1 VSRASVPSF
10 NRQQLRSVLRATA
23 GFALLAGLLILHAA
37 GRIWVLEQGYELSR
51 LRSEEQTLIRE
62 NGRLSLELNT
72 LRAPARLER
81 LAHGKLL
88 MSTPGTGD
96 LLLEG
101 GPAGLPD
108 RALAEVR

>member
-1 VSRASVPSF
+1 VSRASTPSF
-10 NRQQLRSVLRATA
+10 NRQQLRSVVRAAA
-23 GFALLAGLLILHAA
+23 GFALLAGLLILQAA

-51 LRSEEQTLIRE
+51 LRTEEQTLGQQ

-81 LAHGKLL
+81 LAHGKLF

-96 LLLEG
+96 MLLEG
-101 GPAGLPD
+101 GPAGLPE
-108 RALAEVR
+108 RALAEIR

>member
-1 VSRASVPSF
+1 MRRSSPSAF
-10 NRQQLRSVLRATA
+10 NRGQLKSVLRAVL
-23 GFALLAGLLILHAA
+23 GFALLAGLLTLHAA
-37 GRIWVLEQGYELSR
+37 GRIWVLEQGYDLSR
-51 LRSEEQTLIRE
+51 LRTEEQTLARE

-81 LAHGKLL
+81 LASGKFS

-96 LLLEG
+96 ILMEG

>member
-1 VSRASVPSF
+1 MRAAV
-10 NRQQLRSVLRATA
+10 

-51 LRSEEQTLIRE
+51 LRSDEQTLARE

-81 LAHGKLL
+81 IARGKLL
-88 MSTPGTGD
+88 MSTPGSGD

-101 GPAGLPD
+101 GPAGLPE